1 VNETGQTTPDG
12 GRDRIVKA
20 ANLKI
25 EPAGQQV
32 ILCLAE
38 EAMAAQLAAAVAQ
51 SGRRC
56 TFLACREPDELVEL
70 LQRESPSLI
79 VIDDGILRGVILED
93 MLLHL
98 TESVPVAVMAA
109 PERQADFARW
119 VSQDDVEFIAK
130 TGNFV
135 PLAAGVIV
143 RQLRWTERAQTI
155 LGLRWSKMP
164 PDFASILRH
173 EINNPLTGILGNAEM
188 LLVHHRE
195 ALPLAGIQRLETI
208 VDLAVRL
215 RETTRR
221 LGDAW
226 EREHASARSA

>member
-1 VNETGQTTPDG
+1 
-12 GRDRIVKA
+12 VKA

-25 EPAGQQV
+25 EPIDQQV
-32 ILCLAE
+32 IVCLAE
-38 EAMAAQLAAAVAQ
+38 DAIAAELAGAVVQ

-56 TFLACREPDELVEL
+56 TFLSCHRPDELVEL
-70 LQRESPSLI
+70 LQRDSPSLV
-79 VIDDGILRGVILED
+79 VIDDGILAASALED
-93 MLLHL
+93 LLLYL
-98 TESVPVAVMAA
+98 TESMPVAVMAA
-109 PERQADFARW
+109 PERQVDFARW
-119 VSQDDVEFIAK
+119 VAQGDVEFVAK
-130 TGNFV
+130 AGNFV

-143 RQLRWTERAQTI
+143 RRLRWAERARST
-155 LGLRWSKMP
+155 LGMEWGTMP

-188 LLVHHRE
+188 LLAHYRDV
-195 ALPLAGIQRLETI
+195 LPLAGIQRLETV

-226 EREHASARSA
+226 EQQRTKVRTA

>member
-1 VNETGQTTPDG
+1 M
-12 GRDRIVKA
+12 KA
-20 ANLKI
+20 VNLKI
-25 EPAGQQV
+25 EPTDPQV

-38 EAMAAQLAAAVAQ
+38 ESLAAQLASAVLQ

-56 TFLACREPDELVEL
+56 TFLACRAPDELVQL

-79 VIDDGILRGVILED
+79 VLDDGILDGVIQED

-98 TESVPVAVMAA
+98 TESVPVEVMAA
-109 PERQADFARW
+109 PERQVDLARW
-119 VSQDDVEFIAK
+119 VAQGDVEFISK

-143 RQLRWTERAQTI
+143 RRLRWTERARAM
-155 LGLRWSKMP
+155 LGLQWNNMP

-188 LLVHHRE
+188 LLVHHRDT
-195 ALPLAGIQRLETI
+195 LPLPGIQRLETI

-226 EREHASARSA
+226 DSEQTSARPA